1 MKSYDLTLAAEE
13 DLRGI
18 WEYSC
23 ETWGIDQADRYLDQ
37 IEACCEAI
45 GSDQARSKAHD
56 ALPDDVR
63 VHRCEHH
70 YLFWLIGDRPII
82 LAILHE
88 RMDLVN
94 RLKDRL

>member
-1 MKSYDLTLAAEE
+1 MKSYDLTLSAEE

-18 WEYSC
+18 WIYSC
-23 ETWGIDQADRYLDQ
+23 ETWGIDQADRYLNQ

-45 GSDQARSKAHD
+45 GNDQARSKTHD
-56 ALPDDVR
+56 ALPDGVR
-63 VHRCEHH
+63 AHRCEHH
-70 YLFWLIGDRPII
+70 YIFWLIGARPII

-94 RLKDRL
+94 CLKDRL

>member
-1 MKSYDLTLAAEE
+1 MKSYDLTRAAEE

-45 GSDQARSKAHD
+45 GNDQARSKARD

-63 VHRCEHH
+63 VYRCEHH
-70 YLFWLIGDRPII
+70 YLFWLSSDRPII